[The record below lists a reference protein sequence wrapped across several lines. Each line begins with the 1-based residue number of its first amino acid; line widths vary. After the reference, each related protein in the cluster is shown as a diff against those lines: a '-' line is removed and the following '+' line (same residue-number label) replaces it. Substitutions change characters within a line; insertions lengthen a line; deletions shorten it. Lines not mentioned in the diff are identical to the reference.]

1 MDLLEYQ
8 GKQLF
13 AKHGIAVPS
22 GEVADTVD
30 EAVAAAEKIGYP
42 CAIKAQVLIGGRG
55 KAGGIK
61 IAKDAEEAREYADAI
76 LGMDIVGPHG
86 EGPFRVDQ
94 VWIEGGSDIAEEY
107 YASVILDR
115 GEKKLLAMVSAK
127 GGMDIEAV
135 AAEDPDALVKRHI
148 DPTREFDAAAA
159 RAIVADAG
167 LAEDALDEAAEALV
181 KLAEVAREEDATLI
195 EVNPLIVT
203 AGRDVVALDA
213 KVTIDGNALFR
224 HQDLAEI
231 ADTVDDPQEQMAKE
245 KGLTYVKLDG
255 NVGILANGAGLCMS
269 TLDVVAQAGGAPAN
283 FLDAGGGS
291 KAEAI
296 VNALEVIKSDAKV
309 TRDPLQHLRRHHP
322 LRRDRQRDRHRLA
335 ADRPRDA
342 AGGAPR
348 RDELRGGPEDPRR
361 GRPAQPAPGEDD
373 AGRRPPRRRARR
385 ERRVSIIVDEGTKL
399 AVSGLTGREGSFHG
413 LRNKAYGT
421 DLVAG
426 VTPGKGGQDVE
437 GVPVFDT
444 IKEAVTEAGAN
455 TSMIF
460 VPARF
465 AAPAIDEAIESG
477 VETVIAITEGIPVLD
492 MLNTYWKA
500 KEAGVRLIG
509 PNCPGVLSPGKANV
523 GIIPAQFFDPGPI
536 GVVSKSGTLTYQIGN
551 ELKQA
556 GTGNSS
562 IVGIGGDPIVGS
574 DFIDILTLYEA
585 DPDTELIV
593 MVGEIGGDAEER
605 AAEFIA
611 SEVSKPVVAYIAGF
625 TAPPGKQM
633 GHAGAII
640 SGSSGTAQAKK
651 DALEAKGVR
660 VGESPTET
668 AAIAAEMLR
677 SL

>member
-30 EAVAAAEKIGYP
+30 DAVAAAERIGYP
-42 CAIKAQVLIGGRG
+42 VAIKAQVLIGGRG

-61 IAKDAEEAREYADAI
+61 IAEDAEEAREYADAI

-148 DPTREFDAAAA
+148 DPTREFDRAAA
-159 RAIVADAG
+159 RSIVADAG

-203 AGRDVVALDA
+203 AGREVVALDA

-296 VNALEVIKSDAKV
+296 VNALEVINSDAKV

-335 ADRPRDA
+335 ADRPRRA

-348 RDELRGGPEDPRR
+348 RDQLRGGAEDPRR
-361 GRPAQPAPGEDD
+361 GEPAQPAPGEDD

-385 ERRVSIIVDEGTKL
+385 ERRMSIIVDKGTKL

-437 GVPVFDT
+437 GTPVFDT
-444 IKEAVTEAGAN
+444 IKEAVDRGRRQHLDDLRPRPFRRCRRSTRRS
-455 TSMIF
+455 T
-460 VPARF
+460 PASR
-465 AAPAIDEAIESG
+465 
-477 VETVIAITEGIPVLD
+477 
-492 MLNTYWKA
+492 
-500 KEAGVRLIG
+500 R
-509 PNCPGVLSPGKANV
+509 
-523 GIIPAQFFDPGPI
+523 
-536 GVVSKSGTLTYQIGN
+536 
-551 ELKQA
+551 
-556 GTGNSS
+556 
-562 IVGIGGDPIVGS
+562 
-574 DFIDILTLYEA
+574 
-585 DPDTELIV
+585 
-593 MVGEIGGDAEER
+593 
-605 AAEFIA
+605 
-611 SEVSKPVVAYIAGF
+611 
-625 TAPPGKQM
+625 
-633 GHAGAII
+633 
-640 SGSSGTAQAKK
+640 
-651 DALEAKGVR
+651 
-660 VGESPTET
+660 
-668 AAIAAEMLR
+668 
-677 SL
+677 